1 MKRNFLTEQ
10 TVANGV
16 NSVSYGVI
24 EPTTENVDDLFN
36 VVYSGT
42 DEAALSALNKALQL
56 WSEKIFF
63 TGEITIELQ
72 PDASLSADVAFN
84 TVVTYATKSD
94 SSDKVFYPTAL
105 LRQQGLYFSGSD
117 ISIRYN
123 SDMSL
128 WSFDENS
135 SSGKYDFT
143 TAMLRALAKG
153 FGFGTG
159 LNGADGNIGF
169 RFPQGYSMA
178 YDKFVVDA
186 FGHRLSEQEPHSDE
200 LSSFV
205 KNPAYFNINNKDDY
219 RLFTPQVFDR
229 NVSLCY
235 FDDTVYDEEKALMY
249 PECAAQFLYIG
260 DKVVDVLSAL
270 GWLKNPDA
278 EIVSGSVP
286 ESGVVDYRQGLI
298 LSFACNMSDEVSEY
312 SWVYEVRTD
321 GGGYYEVSASS
332 SPEFSFQLPEYYD
345 IVSNGDVDGNIESR
359 VRLNAVV
366 GGVAKELLFPVLV
379 RGGRL
384 VRITGVERQPDNPD
398 CCDVGFRF
406 YTSQPGRFIRY
417 FDIWGVGGVVEGFG
431 YLESGMHEFTVKD
444 VYYDLDYVLSLSR
457 TTDGVVE
464 QGMDIPVRIDSQ
476 SGVKNAEFSRYLRYL
491 PDENILR
498 VSGETV
504 KLCVYNMGGVLLKNI
519 MSAGEYELGEINS
532 GVYVV
537 RGIIDGEIINL
548 KFIKL

>member
-16 NSVSYGVI
+16 NSVSYGVM

-63 TGEITIELQ
+63 TGEITIKLQ

-366 GGVAKELLFPVLV
+366 GDVAKELLFPVLV

>member
-345 IVSNGDVDGNIESR
+345 IVSNGDIDGNIESR

-366 GGVAKELLFPVLV
+366 GGVAKELLFPVLIH
-379 RGGRL
+379 GGRL

-464 QGMDIPVRIDSQ
+464 QGMDIPVRFDSQ

>member
-1 MKRNFLTEQ
+1 MKKLIPVFLFLFSVAVNAQTLYVVSYEEKFPNRTE

-16 NSVSYGVI
+16 NSVSYGVM

-135 SSGKYDFT
+135 SSDKYDFT

-312 SWVYEVRTD
+312 SWVYEVRTAEED
-321 GGGYYEVSASS
+321 ITRFPRPRRLSS
-332 SPEFSFQLPEYYD
+332 VFSCR
-345 IVSNGDVDGNIESR
+345 S
-359 VRLNAVV
+359 
-366 GGVAKELLFPVLV
+366 
-379 RGGRL
+379 
-384 VRITGVERQPDNPD
+384 
-398 CCDVGFRF
+398 
-406 YTSQPGRFIRY
+406 
-417 FDIWGVGGVVEGFG
+417 
-431 YLESGMHEFTVKD
+431 
-444 VYYDLDYVLSLSR
+444 
-457 TTDGVVE
+457 TT
-464 QGMDIPVRIDSQ
+464 
-476 SGVKNAEFSRYLRYL
+476 
-491 PDENILR
+491 
-498 VSGETV
+498 T
-504 KLCVYNMGGVLLKNI
+504 
-519 MSAGEYELGEINS
+519 
-532 GVYVV
+532 
-537 RGIIDGEIINL
+537 
-548 KFIKL
+548 